1 MRVGGALTKS
11 AVTSNHMTGIA
22 ISTLGKVFG
31 LDAPHSETAAVPYRN
46 LPRVAGALRLAAGK
60 AARAKP
66 ARA

>member
-1 MRVGGALTKS
+1 MRAGGALTKS

-22 ISTLGKVFG
+22 ISTLGKVLG
-31 LDAPHSETAAVPYRN
+31 LGFPHSETAAVLYRN
-46 LPRVAGALRLAAGK
+46 LPGLAGALRLAPGR